1 MLQVVRC
8 IIFWDISWGIN
19 TTYNAAQNKSSRI
32 NGIKY
37 IMKKKNRN
45 EKNSNSF
52 LNIL

>member
-37 IMKKKNRN
+37 IMKKKIGM
-45 EKNSNSF
+45 KKTVIPF
-52 LNIL
+52 

>member
-8 IIFWDISWGIN
+8 IVFWDISWGIN

-37 IMKKKNRN
+37 SMKKNRN